1 LYFCFNFSG
10 IEFATLSDLFNLND
24 IRMLNIPVVINTRH
38 VQIIIVIPAKIG
50 FQISI
55 NENRSPRTAKSI
67 KNFQSYIPKLFKSGK
82 KLIEEMELNIT
93 NNPT

>member
-1 LYFCFNFSG
+1 MNFSG
-10 IEFATLSDLFNLND
+10 IEFATLCNLFNLND
-24 IRMLNIPVVINTRH
+24 IRTLNIPVAINARP
-38 VQIIIVIPAKIG
+38 VQTTIVIAAQSG

-55 NENRSPRTAKSI
+55 NENRSHRTAKSI